1 MIYGPRRVLAL
12 RDINRERDPSPS
24 LLVVSLISLCF
35 VRSIE
40 FNSDY
45 PSLLLLAL
53 SLDVERF
60 SFSCCTDTGKSVA
73 RDLPIEIFLKMYT
86 FLSWKLNFIIKGK
99 VIVHSFVFYEPDN
112 LFVFF
117 FINCRSS
124 RSLNLSFMDKFLF
137 RLINKWNTSI
147 WRKISLLRIWIKQIR
162 LNCSWL
168 CSTSCWTCLTRV

>member
-1 MIYGPRRVLAL
+1 MIYGSRRVLAL
-12 RDINRERDPSPS
+12 LDINRERDPSPS
-24 LLVVSLISLCF
+24 LLVASLISLCF

-45 PSLLLLAL
+45 PSLLLLLAL

-60 SFSCCTDTGKSVA
+60 SFSCCTDTGKFVA
-73 RDLPIEIFLKMYT
+73 RGLPIEIFLEMCT
-86 FLSWKLNFIIKGK
+86 FLSWKLNFITKGK
-99 VIVHSFVFYEPDN
+99 VIVHSFTFYEPNN
-112 LFVFF
+112 LFF
-117 FINCRSS
+117 FINCRSL

-137 RLINKWNTSI
+137 RLINKWITSI